1 MGSGPDYHVDD
12 TDSIDSASNR
22 QDTESQDSSN
32 NDSNVASDPA
42 ADAAADTAFMQQFAS
57 FIDPDVDDPF
67 CPSLFDEESMQ
78 FVHPRKE
85 FYGALHPSLL
95 AQVDLFRLLQRSGCS
110 LHMHDK
116 IINWVLHYSQ
126 KEVSGNIW
134 LDHTMYSR
142 KKLIEKI
149 SSHFDM
155 GGYKPVMKTVISP
168 YDNRPISVPV
178 FSFVQQA
185 MSLLSSD
192 LLSPESLIDGY
203 DLFTG
208 KCGDHFWDPGTINTE
223 DSMAIPTP
231 LDKHRNTSDV
241 HSSYLFQSAVSRFCT
256 EPHHVPVP
264 IIIGYD
270 KANLSRQGDLALAPL
285 IFTFGFFKS
294 RWRHKSKYW
303 RNLGYM
309 PNLAVGVNKCAS
321 ADEKA
326 IDHYL
331 CLREI
336 LKEMEDVCSRGGGF
350 KTRIKGK
357 TVVLNFF
364 CSLLLGMLKVT
375 TISVH
380 TTGRTSAVVVCVL
393 VNSCLNLIQ
402 TNVFLS
408 P

>member
-1 MGSGPDYHVDD
+1 M
-12 TDSIDSASNR
+12 
-22 QDTESQDSSN
+22 
-32 NDSNVASDPA
+32 
-42 ADAAADTAFMQQFAS
+42 
-57 FIDPDVDDPF
+57 
-67 CPSLFDEESMQ
+67 
-78 FVHPRKE
+78 
-85 FYGALHPSLL
+85 
-95 AQVDLFRLLQRSGCS
+95 
-110 LHMHDK
+110 
-116 IINWVLHYSQ
+116 
-126 KEVSGNIW
+126 
-134 LDHTMYSR
+134 
-142 KKLIEKI
+142 
-149 SSHFDM
+149 
-155 GGYKPVMKTVISP
+155 
-168 YDNRPISVPV
+168 
-178 FSFVQQA
+178 
-185 MSLLSSD
+185 
-192 LLSPESLIDGY
+192 
-203 DLFTG
+203 
-208 KCGDHFWDPGTINTE
+208 
-223 DSMAIPTP
+223 
-231 LDKHRNTSDV
+231 
-241 HSSYLFQSAVSRFCT
+241 YLFQSPVSRFCT

-326 IDHYL
+326 IDHHL

-336 LKEMEDVCSRGGGF
+336 LKEMEDVCSRGGF
-350 KTRIKGK
+350 KTRIKGE
-357 TVVLNFF
+357 TVVLNFL
-364 CSLLLGMLKVT
+364 CSLLLGMRKVT